1 MGSCCAVAWAGE
13 SWLPLSSQGTGQSL
27 GSFLCS
33 GELVTSVSGSFRTQS
48 QFFLDT
54 LTFTWEELKPRE
66 VEQCARDHTGLQT
79 AAPLPSCP
87 SQACV
92 DKSNLLCHPLSPTRS
107 GLALSLPSLPPG
119 HPKLSSPSHSSWLL
133 LWLTP
138 PRLHIGE
145 GAPPPALLHRP
156 LDFLHRTTT
165 FLITLNYALCPS

>member
-1 MGSCCAVAWAGE
+1 MVRAQHTLAAALQSWFLGHLGSCCAVAWVEE

-33 GELVTSVSGSFRTQS
+33 GELVMSVSGSFRTQS

-54 LTFTWEELKPRE
+54 LTFTWEEPKPRE

-92 DKSNLLCHPLSPTRS
+92 DKSSLLCHPLSPTRS
-107 GLALSLPSLPPG
+107 GLAPSLPSLPPTG
-119 HPKLSSPSHSSWLL
+119 HPKLSLPTHSSWLL

-138 PRLHIGE
+138 P
-145 GAPPPALLHRP
+145 PPSHWR
-156 LDFLHRTTT
+156 R
-165 FLITLNYALCPS
+165 CPSPSSSP